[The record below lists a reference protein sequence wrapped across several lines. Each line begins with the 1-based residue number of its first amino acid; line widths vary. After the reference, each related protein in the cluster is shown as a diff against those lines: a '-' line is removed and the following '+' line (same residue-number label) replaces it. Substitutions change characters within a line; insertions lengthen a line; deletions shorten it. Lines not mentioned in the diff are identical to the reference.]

1 MIKTRINIHKEVYG
15 QGKPIVLIHG
25 WAMHTGIWRQ
35 FAQLLAQHYQ
45 VTCLDLP
52 GHGLSGTVEPYTLD
66 QISEVLIKVAPA
78 ASFNVLGWSL
88 GASVALTMANNFPQR
103 VNSLTMLAGNPKFV
117 EEGGWAGMKPDLL
130 EDFANNLCVNC
141 QLTLI
146 RFLALQ
152 VNGLPEGR
160 KFLTDLKKAIQE
172 CDSPTEKVLQSG
184 LDILKHADLREYLSR
199 LHCPVNIIQGD
210 QDTLV
215 PVKASLD
222 MQKIQPASEL
232 NIIQGAGHVPF
243 ISHQAQV
250 IEVISRFV

>member
-1 MIKTRINIHKEVYG
+1 MKSGIKIHKEVYG

-35 FAQLLAQHYQ
+35 FAQQLAKHYQ
-45 VTCLDLP
+45 VICLDLP
-52 GHGLSGTVEPYTLD
+52 GHGLSETVEPYALD
-66 QISEVLIKVAPA
+66 QISEVLIEAIPEV
-78 ASFNVLGWSL
+78 SFNLIGWSL
-88 GASVALTMANNFPQR
+88 GASVALTMAKNFPQR
-103 VNSLTMLAGNPKFV
+103 VNSLMMLAGNPKFV
-117 EEGGWAGMKPDLL
+117 EEDDWAGIKPELL
-130 EDFANNLCVNC
+130 EDFAKNLCGNC
-141 QLTLI
+141 QVTLI

-160 KFLTDLKKAIQE
+160 KLLTGLKKAIQE
-172 CDSPTEKVLQSG
+172 CDSPTEKVLLSG
-184 LDILKHADLREYLSR
+184 LDILKDVDLRDYLSR

-215 PVKASLD
+215 PVKAGMD

-243 ISHQAQV
+243 VSHQSLV
-250 IEVISRFV
+250 IEIISRFV